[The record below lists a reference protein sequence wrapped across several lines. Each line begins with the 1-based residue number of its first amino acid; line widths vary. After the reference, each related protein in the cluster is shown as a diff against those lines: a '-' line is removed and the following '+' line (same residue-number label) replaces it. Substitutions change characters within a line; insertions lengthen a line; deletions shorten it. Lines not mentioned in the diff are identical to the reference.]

1 MVLEEK
7 YVAIR
12 TGVRVYR
19 QRMTEME
26 PVMDGTWVP
35 DACTLPT
42 VEQPLR
48 STEFDE
54 LFRDATTAVERIDA
68 RRVRLVLRPEAQVAA
83 RAADLT
89 VRETQCCSF
98 FGFTLTATGG
108 GLTLDVTAPPE
119 QIAVLDALV
128 DRARTAAGTVT
139 R

>member
-1 MVLEEK
+1 
-7 YVAIR
+7 
-12 TGVRVYR
+12 
-19 QRMTEME
+19 MTEME

-42 VEQPLR
+42 V
-48 STEFDE
+48 
-54 LFRDATTAVERIDA
+54 
-68 RRVRLVLRPEAQVAA
+68 EAQVAA